1 MSRSE
6 EQLTP
11 DQWAELKNIL
21 LAEERK
27 RIDKLEDNW
36 TFPDGFS
43 TQVANVLPLSVD
55 KAEKKDEELTET
67 LYPVV
72 EKSIYRSV
80 KTNIQPMADALFPV
94 MGPAIRKAIQDAMRK
109 TVESLNQT
117 LESSFTVKGIKWRLQ
132 AKATGRSYAEI
143 VLKNTLLFRVEQV
156 FLIHRGTGLLIA
168 HESINPLHDENSDMI
183 SSMLTAI
190 QDFVRDSFKV
200 DDSQNLESIQVG
212 SASVWLEQS
221 PNVILAAVVEGEPPL
236 SLRDLMRETLEEVHH
251 RFGRMLND
259 FDGDT
264 TPYKPA
270 HRIIGQCLISEAKE
284 SSKKKGVSPAL
295 IVALFLLAV
304 FGTLFT
310 MRAVDR
316 HRWNEVIGKI
326 KAEPGLVVLNQGRSG
341 THFHADILR
350 DHRAPSPASLVPGK
364 IWKIDSMAAGS
375 NPFSEYV
382 KLKPT
387 LYIPFGKD
395 TLRLK
400 RNLHIDFTLR
410 PFVSSDPKIVLQTL
424 EKKFGEQKEL
434 NLNDTVNPIL
444 ISGFAD
450 KEWILEV
457 KRSGILN
464 QSYVPI
470 DISRVWPMEGKML
483 PILQKALDTM
493 RFQFG
498 FAKTELNPVDLPR
511 AEELKNQVSQLN
523 LACQIMDVSFTMT
536 VVGRADA
543 VGSPEQ
549 NRVYAGNRANLFL
562 TKYLPAGLDRIKFI
576 GVPDTADPKT
586 LTKEQERTVTFN
598 LIKN

>member
-316 HRWNEVIGKI
+316 HRWNEVIRKI

-395 TLRLK
+395 TMRLK

-434 NLNDTVNPIL
+434 NLNDTVIPIL

-586 LTKEQERTVTFN
+586 LTKEQERTVTFK

>member
-43 TQVANVLPLSVD
+43 EQVANVLPLAVD
-55 KAEKKDEELTET
+55 KSEKKDEELTET

-80 KTNIQPMADALFPV
+80 KNNIQPMADALFPV

-117 LESSFTVKGIKWRLQ
+117 LESSFTPRGIKWRIQ

-143 VLKNTLLFRVEQV
+143 VLRNTLLFRVEQV

-168 HESINPLHDENSDMI
+168 HESINPLHNENSDMI

-236 SLRDLMRETLEEVHH
+236 SLRDLMRETLEEIHH

-270 HRIIGQCLISEAKE
+270 HKIIGQCLISEAKE

-316 HRWNEVIGKI
+316 HRWNQVMEKI
-326 KAEPGLVVLNQGRSG
+326 KAEPGLVVLNQGRTG
-341 THFHADILR
+341 MHFHADILR
-350 DHRAPSPASLVPGK
+350 DHRAASPASLVPGK
-364 IWKIDSMAAGS
+364 IWKVDSMATGS
-375 NPFSEYV
+375 NPFSEYI
-382 KLKPT
+382 KLKHT
-387 LYIPFGKD
+387 LYIPMGKD
-395 TLRLK
+395 TIRLK

-410 PFVSSDPKIVLQTL
+410 PFLSSDPKIVLRTL
-424 EKKFGEQKEL
+424 EQKFGKQEEL
-434 NLNDTVNPIL
+434 VINDTVNPIL
-444 ISGFAD
+444 IAGYAD
-450 KEWILEV
+450 KAWILEV
-457 KRSGILN
+457 KRSGVLN
-464 QSYVPI
+464 QSYVPV
-470 DISRVWPMEGKML
+470 DISNVWPMEGKML
-483 PILQKALDTM
+483 PILQKVLDTM

-498 FAKTELNPVDLPR
+498 FAKTELNPADLPR
-511 AEELKNQVSQLN
+511 AEELKNQVMQLN
-523 LACQIMDVSFTMT
+523 LACQIMDASFAIT
-536 VVGRADA
+536 VIGRADA

-549 NRVYAGNRANLFL
+549 NRVYAANRANLFL
-562 TKYLPAGLDRIKFI
+562 TKYLPAGLDRIRFI
-576 GVPDTADPKT
+576 GEPDTADPRT
-586 LTKEQERTVTFN
+586 LTKEQERTVTFK

>member
-27 RIDKLEDNW
+27 RIDRLEDNW

-43 TQVANVLPLSVD
+43 SQVANVLPLAVD
-55 KAEKKDEELTET
+55 KSEKKDEELTET

-221 PNVILAAVVEGEPPL
+221 PNVILAAVVEGDPPL
-236 SLRDLMRETLEEVHH
+236 SLRDLMGETLEEIHH

-316 HRWNEVIGKI
+316 HRWNEVLEKI
-326 KAEPGLVVLNQGRSG
+326 KSEPGLVILNQGRSG

-350 DHRAPSPASLVPGK
+350 DHRAASPASLVPGK
-364 IWKIDSMAAGS
+364 IWQIDSMATGS
-375 NPFSEYV
+375 NPFSEYT

-387 LYIPFGKD
+387 LYIPIGKD
-395 TLRLK
+395 TIRLK

-410 PFVSSDPKIVLQTL
+410 PFLSSDPKIVLQTL
-424 EKKFGEQKEL
+424 EQKFGKQDEL
-434 NLNDTVNPIL
+434 IISDTVNPIL

-464 QSYVPI
+464 QSYVPV
-470 DISRVWPMEGKML
+470 DISKVWPMEGKML

-498 FAKTELNPVDLPR
+498 FAKTALNPVDLPR

-549 NRVYAGNRANLFL
+549 NRVYAANRANLFL
-562 TKYLPAGLDRIKFI
+562 TKYLPAGLDRIRFI

-586 LTKEQERTVTFN
+586 LTKEQERTVTFK